1 MEGKEGKKE
10 RPEKG
15 RKERMKAITGFL
27 FWAALGLNSDTNYL
41 LTQLK

>member
-1 MEGKEGKKE
+1 MEGKKE

-15 RKERMKAITGFL
+15 RKERMKDVTGFL